1 MRNNIHTI
9 RGTLDWTHAQD
20 PWAQTE
26 AQQIYLDNMDP
37 TRNFKV
43 VDFVVF
49 PSGPAY
55 VTNSLWSLSTHL
67 VVLATKKSGAK
78 AGLTAQPDEIQGLTV
93 RDNRQI
99 GWCVWDSAGPGT
111 MQQPILDPEHL
122 VVSDLWINGWQINA
136 GTGVSY
142 TLNQPVSYIIT
153 LEAVTTTV
161 DMALM
166 TLLKERAQDT
176 LAH

>member
-1 MRNNIHTI
+1 MKKNIHTI
-9 RGTLDWTHAQD
+9 RGTCDWTHAQM
-20 PWAQTE
+20 PGATLPP
-26 AQQIYLDNMDP
+26 QQIYLDNMDF

-49 PSGPAY
+49 PTGPAY
-55 VTNSLWSLSTHL
+55 VSNDLWSNSTHL
-67 VVLATKKSGAK
+67 VVLATKRTGAL
-78 AGLTAQPDEIQGLTV
+78 AGETSQPDSIRGCTV

-111 MQQPILDPEHL
+111 MLQPVLDPEHL
-122 VVSDLWINGWQINA
+122 IVSDLWINGWQINS
-136 GTGVSY
+136 GTGVPY

-153 LEAVTTTV
+153 LELVTTTV
-161 DMALM
+161 DEALLA
-166 TLLKERAQDT
+166 LLKERAQDS